1 MSAERMGQ
9 ETKARILL
17 LDDDQEFLE
26 LYEDLLRELPTQPEV
41 RTTTTGSRALAILDS
56 EPIRLFLC
64 DLKMPKMDGLQILS
78 IVRRKFP
85 KLRTV
90 VLTSLHDEQFRSR
103 AYALGVDMYWQKPS
117 SQQETKM
124 FLECME
130 SLLGRDHDSVGFRGM
145 QSKSLV
151 DIIQLECLS
160 QSSSVLKITHSGT
173 IGKIW
178 IEHGELVDAEVED
191 IRGEAAFHRIL
202 AWKTG
207 GFESLPPEPLRER
220 TIDRSC
226 NALLLEVAQTIDE
239 TTASETSLLH
249 KSPFSRLEKEEGLEF
264 AVLTRIED
272 NEPIASRGLEEP
284 RRMAEWTREAL
295 NRFRALG
302 DTLNIGDVQFID
314 AQGTQRNV
322 GFGQCADFELCLGWR
337 NDCPALEAR
346 ERTRRILTTWG
357 S

>member
-1 MSAERMGQ
+1 MAADQKGKN
-9 ETKARILL
+9 TNGRILL
-17 LDDDQEFLE
+17 LDDEQEFLE
-26 LYEDLLRELPTQPEV
+26 LYEDLLAHLPSRPEV
-41 RTTTTGSRALAILDS
+41 RTTNTGSRALAILDS
-56 EPIRLFLC
+56 EPVRLFLC
-64 DLKMPKMDGLQILS
+64 DLKMPKMDGLQVLS

-90 VLTSLHDEQFRSR
+90 VLTALHDEQFRSR
-103 AYALGVDMYWQKPS
+103 AYALGVDMYWQKPA

-130 SLLGRDHDSVGFRGM
+130 SLLGRDPDTGFRGM

-160 QSSSVLKITHSGT
+160 QSSSVLKITHNAT
-173 IGKIW
+173 VGKIW

-191 IRGEAAFHRIL
+191 LRGETAFHRIL

-207 GFESLPPEPLRER
+207 GFESLPPEPQRER
-220 TIDRSC
+220 TIERSC
-226 NALLLEVAQTIDE
+226 NALLLEVAQAIDE
-239 TTASETSLLH
+239 SAASHTRLLH
-249 KSPFSRLEKEEGLEF
+249 QSPFSRLEKEEGLEF

-272 NEPIASRGLEEP
+272 PDPIASRGLEEP

-295 NRFRALG
+295 NQFRTLG
-302 DTLNIGDVQFID
+302 DRLNIGEVQFVD
-314 AQGTQRNV
+314 AQGTQRNI
-322 GFGQCADFELCLGWR
+322 GLGQCAESELCLGWKL
-337 NDCPALEAR
+337 DLPAIEVR
-346 ERTRRILTTWG
+346 ERTKRILTKWG

>member
-1 MSAERMGQ
+1 MASDK
-9 ETKARILL
+9 KANGEKPRILL
-17 LDDDQEFLE
+17 LDDEQEFLE
-26 LYEDLLRELPTQPEV
+26 LYEDLLGTLPSKPEV
-41 RTTTTGSRALAILDS
+41 RTTSTGSRALAILDS

-64 DLKMPKMDGLQILS
+64 DLKMPKMDGLQVLS

-117 SQQETKM
+117 SQQETRM

-130 SLLGRDHDSVGFRGM
+130 SLLGRDDQHGFRGV

-160 QSSSVLKITHSGT
+160 QSSSVLKITHSST
-173 IGKIW
+173 VGKIW
-178 IEHGELVDAEVED
+178 IEQGELVDAEVED
-191 IRGEAAFHRIL
+191 LRGEAAFHRIL

-207 GFESLPPEPLRER
+207 GFESLPPEPHRER
-220 TIDRSC
+220 SIEKSC
-226 NALLLEVAQTIDE
+226 NALLLEVAQTMDE
-239 TTASETSLLH
+239 TAAAKTSFIY
-249 KSPFSRLEKEEGLEF
+249 KSPFGELDKHEGLEF
-264 AVLTRIED
+264 AVLTRMED
-272 NEPIASRGLEEP
+272 SEPVASKGLEEP
-284 RRMAEWTREAL
+284 GRMSEWTRYAL
-295 NRFRALG
+295 QQFQTLG

-314 AQGTQRNV
+314 AQGTQRRI
-322 GFGQCADFELCLGWR
+322 GLGQCGESELCLGWKG
-337 NDCPALEAR
+337 DLSAIEVR
-346 ERTRRILTTWG
+346 ERTKRILTTWG

>member
-1 MSAERMGQ
+1 MAAKRNNKEAKSQ
-9 ETKARILL
+9 ILL

-26 LYEDLLRELPTQPEV
+26 LYEDLLSTLPSKPDV
-41 RTTTTGSRALAILDS
+41 RTTPSGSRALAILDS

-64 DLKMPKMDGLQILS
+64 DLKMPKMDGLQVLS

-117 SQQETKM
+117 SQQETRM

-130 SLLGRDHDSVGFRGM
+130 SLLGRDEPGGFRGM

-160 QSSSVLKITHSGT
+160 QSSSVLKITHSST
-173 IGKIW
+173 VGKIW
-178 IEHGELVDAEVED
+178 IEQGELVDAEVED
-191 IRGEAAFHRIL
+191 LRGEAAFHRIL

-207 GFESLPPEPLRER
+207 GFESLPPEPHRER
-220 TIDRSC
+220 TIEKAC
-226 NALLLEVAQTIDE
+226 NALLLEVAQVMDE
-239 TTASETSLLH
+239 SAAAQTSLVY
-249 KSPFSRLEKEEGLEF
+249 KSPFGRLEKEEGLEF
-264 AVLTRIED
+264 AVLTRIEESD
-272 NEPIASRGLEEP
+272 PIASRGLEEP
-284 RRMAEWTREAL
+284 GRMAEWTRSSL
-295 NRFRALG
+295 NRFRTLG
-302 DTLNIGDVQFID
+302 DSLNIGDVQYID
-314 AQGTQRNV
+314 AQGTQRRL
-322 GFGQCADFELCLGWR
+322 GLGQCTDSELCLGWK
-337 NDCPALEAR
+337 NDLSATEVR
-346 ERTRRILTTWG
+346 EKTRRILTTWG

>member
-1 MSAERMGQ
+1 MAADKQGKDTRG
-9 ETKARILL
+9 RILL
-17 LDDDQEFLE
+17 LDDEQEFLE
-26 LYEDLLRELPTQPEV
+26 LYEDLLGELPSKPEV
-41 RTTTTGSRALAILDS
+41 RTTNAGSRALAILDS

-64 DLKMPKMDGLQILS
+64 DLKMPKMDGLQVLS
-78 IVRRKFP
+78 IVRRKYP

-90 VLTSLHDEQFRSR
+90 VLTALHDEQFRSR

-130 SLLGRDHDSVGFRGM
+130 SLLGRDQGTGFRGM

-173 IGKIW
+173 VGRIW

-191 IRGEAAFHRIL
+191 LRGEAAFHRIL

-207 GFESLPPEPLRER
+207 GFESLPPEPQRER
-220 TIDRSC
+220 TIEKSC
-226 NALLLEVAQTIDE
+226 NALLLEVAQAIDE
-239 TTASETSLLH
+239 SAASHAQSVGP
-249 KSPFSRLEKEEGLEF
+249 SPFSRLDKVEELDF
-264 AVLTRIED
+264 AVLTRIEET
-272 NEPIASRGLEEP
+272 EPVAARGLEEP
-284 RRMAEWTREAL
+284 RRLAEWTREAL

-302 DTLNIGDVQFID
+302 DALNIGEVQLID
-314 AQGTQRNV
+314 AQGTQRNIAL
-322 GFGQCADFELCLGWR
+322 GQCLENELCLGWKM
-337 NDCPALEAR
+337 DVPALEVR
-346 ERTRRILTTWG
+346 EKTRRILTTWG

>member
-1 MSAERMGQ
+1 MAADRKDKGAESRL
-9 ETKARILL
+9 LL

-26 LYEDLLRELPTQPEV
+26 LYEDLLGELPSRPHV
-41 RTTTTGSRALAILDS
+41 RTTTAGSRALAILES
-56 EPIRLFLC
+56 EPISLFLC
-64 DLKMPKMDGLQILS
+64 DLKMPKMDGLQVLS

-117 SQQETKM
+117 SQEETKM

-130 SLLGRDHDSVGFRGM
+130 ALMGRADYTGFRGM

-160 QSSSVLKITHSGT
+160 QSSSVLKITHGSTAGR
-173 IGKIW
+173 IW

-191 IRGEAAFHRIL
+191 LRGEAAFHRIL
-202 AWKTG
+202 AWRTG
-207 GFESLPPEPLRER
+207 GFESLPPEPNREQ
-220 TIDRSC
+220 TIEKSC
-226 NALLLEVAQTIDE
+226 NALLLEVAQAVDE
-239 TTASETSLLH
+239 SIASNTNHLY
-249 KSPFSRLEKEEGLEF
+249 KSPFNRLEKEESLEF
-264 AVLTRIED
+264 AVLTRTDES
-272 NEPIASRGLEEP
+272 EPIASRGLEEP
-284 RRMAEWTREAL
+284 RRMAEWTRDAL
-295 NRFRALG
+295 NRFRTLG

-314 AQGTQRNV
+314 AQGTQRHV
-322 GFGQCADFELCLGWR
+322 GMGQCADSELCLGWK
-337 NDCPALEAR
+337 NDLPAIDVR
-346 ERTRRILTTWG
+346 EKTKKVLTSWG

>member
-1 MSAERMGQ
+1 MAADKKIKEA
-9 ETKARILL
+9 KAQILL

-26 LYEDLLRELPTQPEV
+26 LYEDLLGELPSQPLV
-41 RTTTTGSRALAILDS
+41 RTTTAGSRALAILDS

-64 DLKMPKMDGLQILS
+64 DLKMPKMDGLQVLS

-117 SQQETKM
+117 SEQETRL

-130 SLLGRDHDSVGFRGM
+130 SLLGRELDSGFRGM

-160 QSSSVLKITHSGT
+160 QSSSVLKITHNST
-173 IGKIW
+173 AGKIW
-178 IEHGELVDAEVED
+178 IENGELIDAEVED
-191 IRGEAAFHRIL
+191 LRGEGAFHRIL

-207 GFESLPPEPLRER
+207 GFETLPPEQHRER
-220 TIDRSC
+220 TIEQSC
-226 NALLLEVAQTIDE
+226 NALLLEAAQAMDE
-239 TTASETSLLH
+239 ATDSQTSLLF
-249 KSPFSRLEKEEGLEF
+249 KSPFTRLEKEADLEF
-264 AVLTRIED
+264 AVLTRLED
-272 NEPIASRGLEEP
+272 SDPIASRGLEEP
-284 RRMAEWTREAL
+284 IRMAEWTRDAL
-295 NRFRALG
+295 NRFRRLG

-314 AQGTQRNV
+314 AQGAQRHI
-322 GFGQCADFELCLGWR
+322 GLGQCTESELCLGWKSEL
-337 NDCPALEAR
+337 PAVEVR
-346 ERTRRILTTWG
+346 EKTRRILTTWG

>member
-1 MSAERMGQ
+1 MAADKRAKDKKSV
-9 ETKARILL
+9 ILL

-26 LYEDLLRELPTQPEV
+26 LYDDLLSELPSRPEV
-41 RTTTTGSRALAILDS
+41 RTASAGSRALAILDS

-64 DLKMPKMDGLQILS
+64 DLKMPKMDGLQVLS

-117 SQQETKM
+117 SQQETRL

-130 SLLGRDHDSVGFRGM
+130 SLLGRDHDTGFRGV

-151 DIIQLECLS
+151 DIIQMECLS
-160 QSSSVLKITHSGT
+160 QSSSVLKITHGIT
-173 IGKIW
+173 VGKIW
-178 IEHGELVDAEVED
+178 IQHGELLDAEVED
-191 IRGEAAFHRIL
+191 LRGEAAFHRIL

-207 GFESLPPEPLRER
+207 GFETQPPEPHRER
-220 TIDRSC
+220 TIEKSC

-239 TTASETSLLH
+239 SAANQTSH
-249 KSPFSRLEKEEGLEF
+249 FDRSPFIRLEKEENLEF
-264 AVLTRIED
+264 AVLTRTEEAD
-272 NEPIASRGLEEP
+272 PVASRGLEEP
-284 RRMAEWTREAL
+284 RRMAEWTRETL
-295 NRFRALG
+295 NRFRLLG
-302 DTLNIGDVQFID
+302 DTLNIGDVRFVD
-314 AQGTQRNV
+314 AQGSGRNI
-322 GFGQCADFELCLGWR
+322 GLGQCAESELCLGWSTEVS
-337 NDCPALEAR
+337 ALDVR
-346 ERTRRILTTWG
+346 EKTRRILSSWG

>member
-1 MSAERMGQ
+1 MAADSKGKQA
-9 ETKARILL
+9 KAQILL

-26 LYEDLLRELPTQPEV
+26 VYEDLLSELPSQPLV
-41 RTTTTGSRALAILDS
+41 RTTTAGSRALALLAS

-64 DLKMPKMDGLQILS
+64 DLKMPKMDGLQVLS
-78 IVRRKFP
+78 LVRRKFP

-103 AYALGVDMYWQKPS
+103 AYALGVDMYWQKPAT
-117 SQQETKM
+117 QQEAKL

-130 SLLGRDHDSVGFRGM
+130 SLLGTDHDTGFRGM

-160 QSSSVLKITHSGT
+160 QSSSVLKITHSST
-173 IGKIW
+173 VGKIW
-178 IEHGELVDAEVED
+178 LEHGDLIDAEVED
-191 IRGEAAFHRIL
+191 LRGEAAFHRIM

-207 GFESLPPEPLRER
+207 GFETLPPEPHREH
-220 TIDRSC
+220 TIEQSC
-226 NALLLEVAQTIDE
+226 NALLLEVAQAIDE
-239 TTASETSLLH
+239 AMDSQTSLLY
-249 KSPFSRLEKEEGLEF
+249 KSPFARLEKEPDVEF
-264 AVLTRIED
+264 AVLTRLEES
-272 NEPIASRGLEEP
+272 EPIASRGLEEP
-284 RRMAEWTREAL
+284 RRVAEWARGAL

-314 AQGTQRNV
+314 AQGAQRHI
-322 GFGQCADFELCLGWR
+322 GLGQCGESELCLGWKTELQAI
-337 NDCPALEAR
+337 DVR
-346 ERTRRILTTWG
+346 EKTRRILTTWG

>member
-1 MSAERMGQ
+1 MAA
-9 ETKARILL
+9 ARKGNEPQPQILL

-26 LYEDLLRELPTQPEV
+26 LYEELLSELPSEPLV
-41 RTTTTGSRALAILDS
+41 RTTVSGSRALAILGS

-64 DLKMPKMDGLQILS
+64 DLKMPKMDGLQVLS

-117 SQQETKM
+117 SQQETKL

-130 SLLGRDHDSVGFRGM
+130 SLLGSEDTSGFRGM
-145 QSKSLV
+145 QIKSLV

-160 QSSSVLKITHSGT
+160 QSSSVLKITHNST
-173 IGKIW
+173 VGKIW
-178 IEHGELVDAEVED
+178 IHEGELIDAVVED
-191 IRGEAAFHRIL
+191 LQGEPAFHRIL

-207 GFESLPPEPLRER
+207 GFETLPPETNRPR
-220 TIDRSC
+220 TIDKSC

-239 TTASETSLLH
+239 TAAQGADFRAE
-249 KSPFSRLEKEEGLEF
+249 SPFACLENEADLEF
-264 AVLTRIED
+264 AVLTRTD
-272 NEPIASRGLEEP
+272 ADEPVASKGLEEP
-284 RRMAEWTREAL
+284 RQMAEWTREAL
-295 NRFRALG
+295 NRFRSLG
-302 DTLNIGDVQFID
+302 DTLNLGDVQLID
-314 AQGTQRNV
+314 AQGGQRTI
-322 GFGQCADFELCLGWR
+322 GLGQCGDSELCLGWKP
-337 NDCPALEAR
+337 DLPALEVR
-346 ERTRRILTTWG
+346 QRTKRIVASWD

>member
-1 MSAERMGQ
+1 MVADKKGKDTSG
-9 ETKARILL
+9 RILL

-26 LYEDLLRELPTQPEV
+26 LYQDLLGELPSKPEV
-41 RTTTTGSRALAILDS
+41 RTTNTGSRALAILDS
-56 EPIRLFLC
+56 EPVRLFLC
-64 DLKMPKMDGLQILS
+64 DLKMPKMDGLQVLS

-130 SLLGRDHDSVGFRGM
+130 SLLGRDHDTGFRGM

-160 QSSSVLKITHSGT
+160 QSSSVLKITHSAT
-173 IGKIW
+173 VGKIW
-178 IEHGELVDAEVED
+178 MEHGELVDAEVED
-191 IRGEAAFHRIL
+191 LRGEAAFHRIL

-207 GFESLPPEPLRER
+207 GFESLPPEPQRER
-220 TIDRSC
+220 TIEKSC
-226 NALLLEVAQTIDE
+226 NALLLEVAQAIDE
-239 TTASETSLLH
+239 SAASQTSLLSR
-249 KSPFSRLEKEEGLEF
+249 SPFARLEKEEGLDF
-264 AVLTRIED
+264 AVLTRTED
-272 NEPIASRGLEEP
+272 SEPLACRGLEEP
-284 RRMAEWTREAL
+284 SRMAEWTREAL
-295 NRFRALG
+295 NRFRTLG
-302 DTLNIGDVQFID
+302 DTLNIGNIQFID
-314 AQGTQRNV
+314 AQGTQRNI
-322 GFGQCADFELCLGWR
+322 GLGQCSESELCLGWKL
-337 NDCPALEAR
+337 DLPAIEVR